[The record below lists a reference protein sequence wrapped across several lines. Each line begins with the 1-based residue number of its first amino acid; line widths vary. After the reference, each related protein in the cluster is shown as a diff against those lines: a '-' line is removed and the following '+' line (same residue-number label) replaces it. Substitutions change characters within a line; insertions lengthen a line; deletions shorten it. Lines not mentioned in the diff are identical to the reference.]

1 LRQELPHLKHQRFQ
15 LYAAQ
20 NSPLYF
26 TMRAMKKFLM
36 LLLPLLLS
44 GCVSA
49 NNAASEFSGNDLMF
63 ASMMVPHHEQAIEMS
78 EMALAKSTNSEVI
91 ELATEI
97 KNAQSPEIAEMKSWG
112 DLTMG
117 SHMGHS
123 MDGMLSDDEMAALN
137 SASGEEFDRLF
148 LEGMIKHHEGAIE
161 MADMVVDSQ
170 STRDSTLGKAIIET
184 QKLEIARMKELLKK

>member
-1 LRQELPHLKHQRFQ
+1 
-15 LYAAQ
+15 
-20 NSPLYF
+20 
-26 TMRAMKKFLM
+26 MRGMKKILMM
-36 LLLPLLLS
+36 LLPMLLA

-63 ASMMVPHHEQAIEMS
+63 AAMMVPHHEQAIEMS
-78 EMALAKSTNSEVI
+78 EMALTKSTNPEVI

-112 DLTMG
+112 DLRMG

-137 SASGEEFDRLF
+137 NASGEEFDRLF

-161 MADMVVDSQ
+161 MAEMVVDSQ
-170 STRDSTLGKAIIET
+170 NTRASTLGKAIIET